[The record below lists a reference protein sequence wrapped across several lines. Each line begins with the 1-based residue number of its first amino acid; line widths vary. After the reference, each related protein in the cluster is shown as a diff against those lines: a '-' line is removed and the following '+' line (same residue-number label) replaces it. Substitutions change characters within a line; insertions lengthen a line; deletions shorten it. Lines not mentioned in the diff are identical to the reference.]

1 MCALYAFMRI
11 TDDLADEPADV
22 ETKRRHLKSWRGQ
35 FHEAMAGHFAHPA
48 HAAIRDS
55 IDRYSIPPRYFEDVL
70 DGVEM
75 DLQPVRISTFA
86 ELSEYCY
93 RVASAVGLACI
104 HIWGFSHED
113 AKKPAEQAGI
123 ALQLTNI
130 LRDLGEDRA
139 RGRIYLPAEDLA
151 RFHCAPERL
160 GCVDDPGYRE
170 LMAFEVERA
179 RSYYVSAE
187 SLSAYLSRGGRA
199 VFQIIM
205 ATYRGV
211 LDEIERRRYDVLS
224 SRVSLSRWKKLRLVL
239 RALPVRWGLSQ

>member
-1 MCALYAFMRI
+1 L
-11 TDDLADEPADV
+11 
-22 ETKRRHLKSWRGQ
+22 
-35 FHEAMAGHFAHPA
+35 AGHFIHPAHPA
-48 HAAIRDS
+48 IRDCVK
-55 IDRYSIPPRYFEDVL
+55 RYSIPARYFEDVL

-75 DLQPVRISTFA
+75 DLQPVRFGTFA

-104 HIWGFSHED
+104 HIWGFTHDD

-139 RGRIYLPAEDLA
+139 RGRIYLPTEDLT
-151 RFHCAPERL
+151 RFHCPPERL
-160 GCVDDPGYRE
+160 GCVDDPGYRQ

-179 RSYYVSAE
+179 REYYSSAE
-187 SLSAYLSRGGRA
+187 GLSEYLSRGGRA
-199 VFQIIM
+199 VFQVIM
-205 ATYRGV
+205 STYRGV

-224 SRVSLSRWKKLRLVL
+224 SRVGLSRWKKLRLVL